1 MTGQCTS
8 CGSKRLVH
16 GHMAVNG
23 FSASIGFLPAGAS
36 LVSRKPATSLT
47 CLVCADCG
55 NVQVVAAKISHPST
69 GCRRARNQGSLPFA
83 E

>member
-47 CLVCADCG
+47 CVVCADCG
-55 NVQVVAAKISHPST
+55 NVQVVAASLASLN
-69 GCRRARNQGSLPFA
+69 GLWEEQNQGSLRLA